1 MKKCNLFC
9 IIIIL
14 IISMFHSVYATE
26 GTNIASGKLTDYVS
40 WELSQNGELRIYGSN
55 IIPDYGFNKYPWDS
69 YSDNIKSVT
78 IENGITKIPAD
89 LFSHKENIETISIPE
104 SVSSIGDNAFF
115 YCLSLKSITV
125 NENNLYYATN
135 DGVLFD
141 KEFITL
147 FYYPCGKQNLT
158 YNVPN
163 TVEEI
168 YNSAFSQNQYINE
181 IYLGDSLVCFP
192 EGSLISCENL
202 KSIHI
207 GKSLSI
213 FEASNFSS
221 CLSVEEITVS
231 EENQSF
237 SSEDGVLFNK
247 DKSELL
253 RYPPNKQGAYIIP
266 DGVIYVEKSAFHSSQ
281 GLTALDT
288 GNTTKVIS
296 TFGFHS
302 CKNLKEVTLRESMV
316 TLDRMS
322 FYNCASLNKVDI
334 KEGLLSIGH
343 TAFEY
348 CPSLTEIIIPASVI
362 SISDYAFYICNNLEN
377 IYVTKNNENYIDV
390 DGVLY
395 SIDKTEIVCYPAG
408 KKDLAFEVPDTVLQ
422 INNGAFAHNDYIQE
436 VKLPQKLNYL
446 GEHSFNDCT
455 ALESINIPQNIKSIN
470 RYTFYACMSLESVSL
485 GSNITNIDY
494 CAFAMC
500 KNLEKIVWDNGVG
513 TLCSSAFFDCPNLNN
528 VFITNLDAWLQTTFE
543 DVYAN
548 PLNNGADLYV
558 KDELLTL
565 IDFNAFPHSITDF
578 CFYGCSSLEKLYFS
592 SLNRTIGYD
601 AFTRCTKLSSVY
613 FEQGMQEINDYAF
626 AFCPSLTFVSI
637 PNSVEYIGNY
647 AFWQCS
653 NLKKIDYYGN
663 EESWNTLITSNHII
677 PYDAKINYL
686 LSIEGTWINGV
697 VEVSSSQS
705 IKNKTLI
712 IASYNDKV
720 FDNLYFDTIDNDE
733 LMQQIDFDAPENYN
747 IKIFVW
753 DSLSNCKP
761 CCSAI
766 SVDEQ
771 TIITENE
778 INQTEFLKIYSEQG
792 LLAAIESGLYESENT
807 NFILQNPK
815 FAQKIEDKYPVINSI
830 DKFESIITEFRK
842 STQSGTNGGI
852 YS

>member
-1 MKKCNLFC
+1 MKLRKIIFASIIMLFVV
-9 IIIIL
+9 L
-14 IISMFHSVYATE
+14 QSAFAAESSP
-26 GTNIASGKLTDYVS
+26 IASGVLTDYVS

-69 YSDNIKSVT
+69 YSDDIKCVT

-89 LFSHKENIETISIPE
+89 LFSYKEYIETISIPE

-125 NENNLYYATN
+125 DVNNPYYATN

-168 YNSAFSQNQYINE
+168 YNSAFSQNQYITE
-181 IYLGDSLVCFP
+181 IYLGDSLIRFP

-207 GKSLSI
+207 GESLSV

-316 TLDRMS
+316 TLERMS
-322 FYNCASLNKVDI
+322 FYNCASLNKIDI

-343 TAFEY
+343 TAFEN
-348 CPSLTEIIIPASVI
+348 CPSLKEITIPASVI
-362 SISDYAFYICNNLEN
+362 SVSDYAFYISNNLEN
-377 IYVTKNNENYIDV
+377 IYVAENNENYIDV

-395 SIDKTEIVCYPAG
+395 SIDKTEIICYPAG
-408 KKDLAFEVPDTVLQ
+408 KKDLTFEVPDTVLQ
-422 INNGAFAHNDYIQE
+422 INNGAFAHNDYIRE
-436 VKLPQKLNYL
+436 VKLPQNLNYL
-446 GEHSFNDCT
+446 GEHSFNDCSS
-455 ALESINIPQNIKSIN
+455 LKNINIPQNIKNIN
-470 RYTFYACMSLESVSL
+470 TYTFYACVELEKIAL
-485 GSNITNIDY
+485 GKNISSIDY
-494 CAFAMC
+494 CAFASC
-500 KNLEKIVWDNGVG
+500 KNLEELYWDN
-513 TLCSSAFFDCPNLNN
+513 SSGRIYSTAFFDCPKLKK
-528 VFITNLDAWLQTTFE
+528 VYISNLDAWLQTTFE

-558 KDELLTL
+558 KDELLTA
-565 IDFNAFPHSITDF
+565 IDFNAFPYAITDF
-578 CFYGCSSLEKLYFS
+578 CFYGCSSLEKLFFS

-601 AFTRCTKLSSVY
+601 AFTRCIKLSSVY
-613 FEQGMQEINDYAF
+613 FEDGMQEINDYAF
-626 AFCPSLTFVSI
+626 AFCTSLTFVSI
-637 PNSVEYIGNY
+637 PNSVEHIGNY

-653 NLKKIDYYGN
+653 NLKNIDYYGN
-663 EESWNTLITSNHII
+663 EESWNTLITSNYII

-686 LSIEGTWINGV
+686 LSIEATWINGV

-712 IASYNDKV
+712 IACYNDKV
-720 FDNLYFDTIDNDE
+720 FDNLFYDTIDNDE
-733 LMQQIDFDAPENYN
+733 FTQQIDFYAPANYN

-753 DSLSNCKP
+753 ESLSNCKP
-761 CCSAI
+761 CCLAI
-766 SVDEQ
+766 TIDEQ
-771 TIITENE
+771 TIMTENQN
-778 INQTEFLKIYSEQG
+778 NQTEFLKIYSEQG

-842 STQSGTNGGI
+842 STQSGTNGGV